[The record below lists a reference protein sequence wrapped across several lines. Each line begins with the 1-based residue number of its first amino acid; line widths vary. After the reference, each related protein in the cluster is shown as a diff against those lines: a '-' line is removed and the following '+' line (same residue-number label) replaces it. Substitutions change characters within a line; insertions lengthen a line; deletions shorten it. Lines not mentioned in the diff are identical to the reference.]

1 MRLNVYW
8 TFIKASTDCD
18 FDESITD
25 LNNKI
30 NDETKRAIKLLQ
42 EDEQRKKHQES
53 RTTNTVTAFNECLAT
68 YFKKID

>member
-8 TFIKASTDCD
+8 IFIKASTDCD
-18 FDESITD
+18 F
-25 LNNKI
+25 
-30 NDETKRAIKLLQ
+30 DETKRAIKLLQ
-42 EDEQRKKHQES
+42 EDEQRKKQQEA